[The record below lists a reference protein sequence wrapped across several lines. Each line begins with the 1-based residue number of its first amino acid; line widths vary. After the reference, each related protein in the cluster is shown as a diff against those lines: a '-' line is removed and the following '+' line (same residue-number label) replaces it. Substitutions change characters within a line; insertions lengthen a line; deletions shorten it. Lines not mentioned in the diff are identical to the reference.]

1 MESSD
6 LYDFEGHRKLSWTK
20 VKWNDEPLSNLD
32 ALAVVV
38 RSRHLATVF
47 GSRPLRAATDRVL
60 LTTLGFGS

>member
-6 LYDFEGHRKLSWTK
+6 LYGFEGHRKLSWTK

-38 RSRHLATVF
+38 SANDVRSL
-47 GSRPLRAATDRVL
+47 
-60 LTTLGFGS
+60 